1 MQAARDGGSLWLVEA
16 GRARTDQIGCRS
28 PATHPPVLP
37 THRSPAP
44 LCPLICIHVCLP
56 TPPTR
61 SVVDGSNRELAKCG
75 KGQCFGE
82 LALLENKPR

>member
-1 MQAARDGGSLWLVEA
+1 MSTPPSQHPTPTTLLHLY
-16 GRARTDQIGCRS
+16 CRIPTS
-28 PATHPPVLP
+28 HPPP
-37 THRSPAP
+37 P
-44 LCPLICIHVCLP
+44 LA
-56 TPPTR
+56 R